1 VYYEPSPAENQMPI
15 LDNPKHERFCQALAK
30 GETGDQ
36 AYITAGY
43 KENRG
48 NAARLKAKESIIAR
62 VVEILEKAAVR
73 TEITVQSLTDM
84 YLDDRRL
91 ARALGQ
97 IGVSKGAADSI
108 AKLHG
113 LMIDRAVLKNVNEFD
128 DMDEQKLLAWIEE
141 KLNRYRLLQ

>member
-1 VYYEPSPAENQMPI
+1 MSI
-15 LDNPKHERFCQALAK
+15 LENPKWELFAQALAK

-36 AYITAGY
+36 AYVTAGY

-48 NAARLKAKESIIAR
+48 NAARLKAKQNVLNR
-62 VVEILEKAAVR
+62 VAEILEKAAVR

-113 LMIDRAVLKNVNEFD
+113 LMIDRAVLKHVNEFD

-141 KLNRYRLLQ
+141 KHRLLQ